1 MSESAETPAPLPGP
15 VTIGEFRAR
24 LAEMTDRVLA
34 GEEVVVLRGST
45 PVARFV
51 PVEPRP
57 RKRLGTLKEFLSE
70 GERREL
76 REAMAAS
83 LPEADRRAIAGEG
96 TDDLGIW
103 RGLLEERDTGTGS

>member
-1 MSESAETPAPLPGP
+1 MAEPAQPPAPLPGP

-34 GEEVVVLRGST
+34 GEEVIVLRGSQ

-57 RKRLGTLKEFLSE
+57 PKRLGTLREFLSE
-70 GERREL
+70 GERREV
-76 REAMAAS
+76 REAMERPLSNA
-83 LPEADRRAIAGEG
+83 ERRIVAGEG

-103 RGLLEERDTGTGS
+103 KGSVEKRDGGDGT